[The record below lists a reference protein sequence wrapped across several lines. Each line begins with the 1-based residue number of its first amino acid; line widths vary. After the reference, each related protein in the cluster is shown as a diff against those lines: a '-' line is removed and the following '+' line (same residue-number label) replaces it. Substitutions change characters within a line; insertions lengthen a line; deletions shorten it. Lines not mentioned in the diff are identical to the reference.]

1 MKVLIGLAVAAAA
14 MAQQSQA
21 ARGQEQLPMTE
32 EGVASFYG
40 WKLHGRRM
48 ANGRRFNALGTSAAS
63 RTLPLGCRVRVT
75 NLANGRS
82 VDLTIEDRGPYVS
95 GRIIDLNR
103 VQFGTRSFLIRD
115 LAGSIEQRPR
125 LKQPDHGSQR
135 SRNLSLAR
143 RRFLHRRLR
152 H

>member
-14 MAQQSQA
+14 MAQQPQA
-21 ARGQEQLPMTE
+21 ARGQERLPVTE

-48 ANGRRFNALGTSAAS
+48 ANGRRFNALGISAAS

-82 VDLTIEDRGPYVS
+82 VELTIEDRGPYIS
-95 GRIIDLNR
+95 GRIIDVSLGAAQR
-103 VQFGTRSFLIRD
+103 LGMTRQ
-115 LAGSIEQRPR
+115 G
-125 LKQPDHGSQR
+125 
-135 SRNLSLAR
+135 LAR
-143 RRFLHRRLR
+143 VRISLLPGRR
-152 H
+152 